1 MVSTLQKDTY
11 NDEELGLLSD
21 ILTVCR
27 ETSRK
32 MSNGVFAVFLR
43 LQTLHHCQH
52 GGGWVRGEGGLQSRD
67 SNEVAAGSGPMSEQ
81 WAQCTDVP
89 PMGEQCLQS

>member
-52 GGGWVRGEGGLQSRD
+52 GGGWGRGRGD
-67 SNEVAAGSGPMSEQ
+67 SSHVTQMKLLPALDQ
-81 WAQCTDVP
+81 
-89 PMGEQCLQS
+89 